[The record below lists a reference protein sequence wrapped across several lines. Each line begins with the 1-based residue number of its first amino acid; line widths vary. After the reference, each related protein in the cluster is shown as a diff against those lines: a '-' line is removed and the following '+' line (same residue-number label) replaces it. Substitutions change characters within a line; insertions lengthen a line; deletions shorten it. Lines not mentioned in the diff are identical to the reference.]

1 VHPLNPLKSGY
12 KMKKYII
19 LFPVFILLVHCT
31 YNFKRE
37 IIPPYRLTYEQIDES
52 KIEDPEILACIEYH
66 KPRKFIYANIE
77 NNLYNIISLPL
88 INLKCGNL
96 YCIFPDVIQ
105 EIGIDLTVQGVSTI
119 FTPPVDTIMQLE
131 KGVQFAFL
139 LPIWSPFKDQERLRN
154 CFSVTVDSAG
164 VKKEIRVC
172 YFAQIEKK

>member
-1 VHPLNPLKSGY
+1 
-12 KMKKYII
+12 MKKYII

-52 KIEDPEILACIEYH
+52 KIEDPEILGCIEYH

-77 NNLYNIISLPL
+77 NNLYNTISLPL

-96 YCIFPDVIQ
+96 YCIFPDVIHS
-105 EIGIDLTVQGVSTI
+105 IGIDSTLQSVETI
-119 FTPPVDTIMQLE
+119 STPSVDTIMQLE
-131 KGVQFAFL
+131 KGAQFAFL
-139 LPIWSPFKDQERLRN
+139 LPIWSPFKDEERLEN
-154 CFSVTVDSAG
+154 FFSVMVDSAG

-172 YFAQIEKK
+172 YFAQIEKNNR